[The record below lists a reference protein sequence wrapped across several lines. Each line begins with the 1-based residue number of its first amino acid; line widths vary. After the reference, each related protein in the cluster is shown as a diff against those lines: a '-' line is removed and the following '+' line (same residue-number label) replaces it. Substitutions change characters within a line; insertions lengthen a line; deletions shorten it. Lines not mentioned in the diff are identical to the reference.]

1 MASEQ
6 RREEASV
13 ASAASEDA
21 PDGETRPRF
30 SRRQAIG
37 RMSAVATAG
46 VVAWVAPEILTA
58 KPADGAVLS
67 GAVTEP
73 SVVGQPSSSPSTAS
87 SDGTSEA
94 AALANALAF
103 TGLNL
108 ERDAAVGVALVAG
121 GWAMHHWASRPSP
134 APASGKP
141 AREAGAPG
149 PVHE

>member
-1 MASEQ
+1 MASEP
-6 RREEASV
+6 RRDEASV
-13 ASAASEDA
+13 ASAAGDGAS
-21 PDGETRPRF
+21 DGEASPRF

-37 RMSAVATAG
+37 RMSVVATAG

-73 SVVGQPSSSPSTAS
+73 GVVAQLPASPSTAS
-87 SDGTSEA
+87 SDGPSEA

-121 GWAMHHWASRPSP
+121 GWAMHHWASRPGP
-134 APASGKP
+134 APASGP
-141 AREAGAPG
+141 PPEAGAPG
-149 PVHE
+149 AAPE